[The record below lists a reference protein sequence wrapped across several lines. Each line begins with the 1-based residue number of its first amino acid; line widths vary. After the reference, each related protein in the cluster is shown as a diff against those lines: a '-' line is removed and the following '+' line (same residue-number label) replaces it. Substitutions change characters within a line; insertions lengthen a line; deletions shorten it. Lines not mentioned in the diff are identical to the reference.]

1 MRDYDHS
8 FGARSGNV
16 KKFLAALDALG
27 MPGFEIA
34 DLEKVSVVYM
44 TYYQLFIRIT
54 VDYVRKQ
61 VVRLSHSFL

>member
-8 FGARSGNV
+8 SGMRYENV
-16 KKFLAALDALG
+16 KKFLEALDALG

-34 DLEKVSVVYM
+34 DLEKVSIVFM

-54 VDYVRKQ
+54 IHYVHKL
-61 VVRLSHSFL
+61 VVVPLKSL